1 MTAFSRRR
9 HVIPAEGS
17 MTCDDAWRKLYA
29 VVTQG
34 TVEVRTTHGAR
45 LRLVPGDVLCLA
57 RVGPATLVA
66 VGPDDVVVTAIHRN
80 LLDPDLT

>member
-1 MTAFSRRR
+1 MSGFTRRR
-9 HVIPAEGS
+9 HVILVGRPLV
-17 MTCDDAWRKLYA
+17 CDDAWRELYT

-34 TVEVRTTHGAR
+34 TVEVRTTYGAR

-80 LLDPDLT
+80 VPDPDLT